1 MSSPPRSLDLT
12 VFSPDR
18 DDSLTDISMNILIIY
33 AHPNP
38 SSFNH
43 AILETLDA
51 ALREH
56 GHVTRIHDLY
66 QMRFRAVLDS
76 EDLLRNWR
84 GDLPDEILRE
94 HEAVLWAQGLV
105 FIYPIWWFGPP
116 AILKGWIDRVF
127 VRKFAF
133 DFTAAGMEG
142 LLAHDHALVI
152 NTLGGDETLYQRERW
167 HELLV
172 RPMVEGVLSACGV
185 RDVVYRAFYSVVTVS
200 HAERQ
205 AMLEEVRALAT
216 TTFRPIPAK
225 PA

>member
-1 MSSPPRSLDLT
+1 
-12 VFSPDR
+12 
-18 DDSLTDISMNILIIY
+18 MNVLIVY

-38 SSFNH
+38 RSFNR
-43 AILETLDA
+43 AILETVDT
-51 ALREH
+51 ALREQDH
-56 GHVTRIHDLY
+56 ATRIHDLY

-84 GDLPDEILRE
+84 GELPDEILRE
-94 HEAVLWAQGLV
+94 QETVRWAQGLV
-105 FIYPIWWFGPP
+105 FVYPIWWFGPP

-142 LLAHDHALVI
+142 LLTHDQALII
-152 NTLGGDETLYQRERW
+152 NTLGGDEATYQRERW

-172 RPMVEGVLSACGV
+172 RPIAEGVLGACGV
-185 RDVVYRAFYSVVTVS
+185 RHVVHRAFYAVTMVS
-200 HAERQ
+200 HAERE
-205 AMLEEVRALAT
+205 AMLEEARALAT
-216 TTFRPIPAK
+216 TTFRPTPAW